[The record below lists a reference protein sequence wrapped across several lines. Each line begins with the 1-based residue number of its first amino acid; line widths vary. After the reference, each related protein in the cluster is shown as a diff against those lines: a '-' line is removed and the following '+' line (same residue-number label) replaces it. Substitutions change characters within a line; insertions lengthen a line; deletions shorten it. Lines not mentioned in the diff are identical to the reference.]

1 MPGSHMSNGEWYVC
15 AAGPTCYPVQGRVRE
30 GGGDADQ
37 VGPPVGARLLCG
49 SWVGGA
55 SGPAGKN
62 NPRGR
67 NAKLNAIFKSDFQ
80 IKGWVGSGDFA

>member
-1 MPGSHMSNGEWYVC
+1 MVSGTSAQRVPHVIWCKDVYV
-15 AAGPTCYPVQGRVRE
+15 RVE
-30 GGGDADQ
+30 VTLTKWDHLSALASC
-37 VGPPVGARLLCG
+37 VGVGL
-49 SWVGGA
+49 VVPGA